1 MLYVMKSK
9 GMDGIFFCKY
19 NLNRCNEK
27 NMEKRESTNL
37 LVTDPSSP
45 RGMRLE
51 LRVIKVSPRQRVCP
65 MSSRGW
71 LAVVE
76 SPTPT

>member
-1 MLYVMKSK
+1 
-9 GMDGIFFCKY
+9 
-19 NLNRCNEK
+19 
-27 NMEKRESTNL
+27 MEKCESTDL
-37 LVTDPSSP
+37 LVTDPSP
-45 RGMRLE
+45 RGMWLE